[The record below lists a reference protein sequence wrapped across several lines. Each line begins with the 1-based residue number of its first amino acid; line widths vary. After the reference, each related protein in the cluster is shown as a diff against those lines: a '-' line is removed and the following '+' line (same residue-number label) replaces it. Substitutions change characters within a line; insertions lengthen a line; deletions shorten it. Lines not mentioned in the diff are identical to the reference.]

1 MPLLIVGSVSHKF
14 NWRPFFPVTGMT
26 PTVATWLEGKDILIT
41 GATGFMGKCLVEK
54 LLRSC
59 PGVNRLYLVVR
70 TKRGSDPQDRMK
82 DYSKNVLF
90 GTLLEQN
97 PNAFDKV
104 IAVPGDM
111 SALGCGL
118 SEENQQILK
127 ENVSVVFHTAASVR
141 FDDSLTDALKLNT
154 RGTYE
159 LIKIAKGMKKLEVFQ
174 YVSTTYCNAN
184 VEGTIEE
191 KVYPSHL
198 DWRIL
203 LKLLEKDEAVLD
215 LLVNKLISTQPNTYT
230 LTKSLAENVVL
241 EWGNDIPAMII
252 RPSVVIPVMSE
263 PLPGWSDNLNGVV
276 GVTVGVSKGVL
287 RTFKCAPHAV
297 LDYVPVDV
305 AINGVIGAAWAKRFH
320 HDGQL
325 SIFNQTYGDRV
336 PVTFEDIVNY
346 GVEVNKTYPMENYMW
361 YPFMVLTNNT
371 YYYHLLFV
379 FLQLIPALFLDLIL
393 TLVGHKTML
402 LRLNI
407 KIYNAAMALSDFS
420 EKAFK
425 FDNTNYQ
432 SVAAKMHESD
442 RKIFPISE
450 KDYGDEIDV
459 LEFMKMFQ
467 RGIKKYVFHEKEED
481 LPKYLRMYHRLY
493 YIDRV
498 TRVALIG
505 FLVWKLTMW
514 VSSYFNSQ
522 YVGTQEL

>member
-1 MPLLIVGSVSHKF
+1 MNPSV
-14 NWRPFFPVTGMT
+14 VE
-26 PTVATWLEGKDILIT
+26 WLEGKDILIT

-54 LLRSC
+54 LLRCC
-59 PGVNRLYLVVR
+59 PGVNRLYLIVR
-70 TKRGSDPQDRMK
+70 TKRGTDAQDRMK
-82 DYSKNVLF
+82 DYSKNALF

-111 SALGCGL
+111 SALECGL
-118 SEENQQILK
+118 SKENQQILK
-127 ENVSVVFHTAASVR
+127 ENISIVFHTAASVR
-141 FDDSLTDALKLNT
+141 FDDSLSDALKLNT

-203 LKLLEKDEAVLD
+203 LRLLEKDEAILD

-241 EWGNDIPAMII
+241 EVGNDIPAIII
-252 RPSVVIPVMSE
+252 RPSVVIPIMTE

-305 AINGVIGAAWAKRFH
+305 AINGMIGAAWAKRFH
-320 HDGQL
+320 NDGQL
-325 SIFNQTYGDRV
+325 SVLNQTYGDRI
-336 PVTFEDIVNY
+336 PVTFDDIVKY
-346 GVEVNKTYPMENYMW
+346 GVEVNQTYPMENYMW

-371 YYYHLLFV
+371 YYYHLLFF
-379 FLQLIPALFLDLIL
+379 FLQLIPALFIDLL
-393 TLVGHKTML
+393 LKLLGHKTML

-420 EKAFK
+420 EKPFK
-425 FDNTNYQ
+425 FDNSNYQ
-432 SVAAKMHESD
+432 SVSTKMHASD

-450 KDYGDEIDV
+450 KDYGEEIVV

-467 RGIKKYVFHEKEED
+467 KGLKKYVFHEKEENQE
-481 LPKYLRMYHRLY
+481 KYLRMHNRLY
-493 YIDRV
+493 YIDRA
-498 TRVALIG
+498 TRMALLG
-505 FLVWKLTMW
+505 FLFWKLAMW
-514 VSSYFNSQ
+514 GSFLLNKYS
-522 YVGTQEL
+522 